1 MSEYY
6 YVRSVL
12 GDHLT
17 TEITSV
23 LSSKY
28 YQIFKNALIGKRLA
42 PAARRVLK
50 HGLHNDQARV
60 RAGSQT
66 ATALEDRAEV
76 LRYQSNENVM
86 TNSKLH
92 VAKAH

>member
-12 GDHLT
+12 SDHLT

-42 PAARRVLK
+42 KAARRVLK

-60 RAGSQT
+60 RARSQT
-66 ATALEDRAEV
+66 ARALEDRAEV
-76 LRYQSNENVM
+76 LRYQLNGNVM

-92 VAKAH
+92 AAKAH